1 MSTLYSEAYRQEL
14 LALHSNPIFGNL
26 KSIPDKVKTLLS
38 EYNINSILDFGCGKG
53 LFVESMKKEFPFIT
67 SYGFDPSHKLY
78 NQIPNHNVDMIVSF
92 DVLEHIE
99 PENLNNVLGLL
110 HLKCNKVMHHLIAC
124 HPAKRFLSDGRNAHL
139 IIEEPNWWRNKFNYQ
154 GWKIIDENVVSYLA
168 TPKKGMPINVTKY
181 FITVEKDGTA

>member
-1 MSTLYSEAYRQEL
+1 MIETVSQDYKNEL
-14 LALHSNPIFGNL
+14 LLLHQNSVFGNL
-26 KSIPDKVKTLLS
+26 QNIPEYVK
-38 EYNINSILDFGCGKG
+38 EYLTKNKIGSILDFGCGKG
-53 LFVESMKKEFPFIT
+53 LLVDSLKNEYPTKQIYGYDPTHSIYNKIT
-67 SYGFDPSHKLY
+67 DSK
-78 NQIPNHNVDMIVSF
+78 IDMILSF

-99 PENLNNVLGLL
+99 PENLDNVLALL
-110 HLKCNKVMHHLIAC
+110 HNKCNKVMHHLIAC